1 MGVAILAIH
10 GSPRKN
16 GNSVYLAQ
24 RAIKAAENRHT
35 RIEQV
40 YLDDLKIK
48 PCTGCDA
55 CRKEIKGHCIIKDD
69 MQKLYEK
76 VLKADV
82 LLFSSPVYWFTYSA
96 QLKLFFD
103 RLYAVQTETLSA
115 LKGKK
120 IGIILAYG
128 DVDQVSSGA
137 INAIHTLQDT
147 FKYTESEILGIVHGT
162 GGAIGATQKNRKL
175 VKQARELGK
184 KLIRL

>member
-1 MGVAILAIH
+1 ML
-10 GSPRKN
+10 
-16 GNSVYLAQ
+16 
-24 RAIKAAENRHT
+24 
-35 RIEQV
+35 
-40 YLDDLKIK
+40 
-48 PCTGCDA
+48 
-55 CRKEIKGHCIIKDD
+55 
-69 MQKLYEK
+69 
-76 VLKADV
+76 ADV